1 MELEHVRAVIT
12 GAAGGLGR
20 EFCLRLIQ
28 AGASVSAGD
37 INTSGLRT
45 LRSEAAGLPGRLTV
59 HSLDVSE
66 EESVCAFVKAASDA
80 LGDVNT
86 LINCAG
92 ILRDGVLV
100 SRDGGASRKMN
111 SSVWKR
117 VLDTN
122 LTGTFYLTREVAN
135 LMVSRSTQGVI
146 INVSSICHAGNAG
159 QGNYSASKA
168 AINAASR
175 SWALELAPHGIR
187 VAVIAPGLVSTPML
201 SNISEEALNRLKQ
214 ATALHRFATPH
225 EIWLAVRFAIEC
237 EFFTARVLEVD
248 GGIAL
253 PAAD

>member
-1 MELEHVRAVIT
+1 MELEHVRAVVT

-20 EFCLRLIQ
+20 EFCLQLVR

-37 INTSGLRT
+37 VNTSGLRA
-45 LRSEAAGLPGRLTV
+45 LRSETAGLPGRLTIQP
-59 HSLDVSE
+59 LDVSE
-66 EESVCAFVKAASDA
+66 EENVCAFVKTAAAD
-80 LGDVNT
+80 LGEVNT

-92 ILRDGVLV
+92 VLRDGVLV
-100 SRDGGASRKMN
+100 SRAGHGSRKMN
-111 SSVWKR
+111 TPVWKR

-122 LTGTFYLTREVAN
+122 LNGTFYLAREVAD
-135 LMVSRSTQGVI
+135 LMVCRSTQGVI
-146 INVSSICHAGNAG
+146 INVSSICHYGNAG
-159 QGNYSASKA
+159 QGNYAASKA

-187 VAVIAPGLVSTPML
+187 VAVIAPGLVTTPML
-201 SNISEEALNRLKQ
+201 SNISEEALDRLRQ
-214 ATALHRFATPH
+214 STALRRFGTPH

-253 PAAD
+253 PAAY